1 MICSRTRGIRTLAN
15 EGIARSR
22 YLFAPGKTSHS
33 SSKPSFCV
41 CAMTSNSSYFS
52 PLVSA
57 ICFHFLHIRASSR
70 SFSESRNASNFCSY
84 SLSFSSLCFFIS
96 SVIFASFSRSASN
109 SLARTLTFLR
119 PTYCFNS
126 KVRSS
131 FMRSIFS
138 RSCFSFS
145 KSRMRSF
152 KRRVI
157 AFFSRESVKV
167 PTSSCVPFFC
177 F

>member
-1 MICSRTRGIRTLAN
+1 MLAN
-15 EGIARSR
+15 AGIARSR
-22 YLFAPGKTSHS
+22 YLFAPGNTSHS

-41 CAMTSNSSYFS
+41 CAMTNSSSYFS
-52 PLVSA
+52 PDVSA
-57 ICFHFLHIRASSR
+57 ICFHFLHILASSS
-70 SFSESRNASNFCSY
+70 SFSERRSSSNFRSY
-84 SLSFSSLCFFIS
+84 SLSFSSLCFFS
-96 SVIFASFSRSASN
+96 SSFIFASFSRSASN

-126 KVRSS
+126 KVKSS

-145 KSRMRSF
+145 RSRMRSF
-152 KRRVI
+152 KRRTI
-157 AFFSRESVKV
+157 AFFSRESLKE